1 MYPSWAQLG
10 HNSTRRL
17 PDHLVRRCEW
27 GHTSRSWLFLLM
39 ACLSASP
46 SCDRRRI
53 KSTFTAQVPGHTRLF
68 SGSQRQLGST
78 RSEHQPTH
86 YRPLGAEGTSRL
98 VVGGGHWIQRL
109 GGVRSTGVL
118 PESER
123 HDSSLA
129 A

>member
-1 MYPSWAQLG
+1 MSTPPKASILNEKHVRWSVLESSGMRLSWAQFG

-78 RSEHQPTH
+78 RSEHRPTH
-86 YRPLGAEGTSRL
+86 YRPLGAAGTSRL
-98 VVGGGHWIQRL
+98 VV
-109 GGVRSTGVL
+109 
-118 PESER
+118 
-123 HDSSLA
+123 
-129 A
+129 

>member
-1 MYPSWAQLG
+1 MYPSWAQLR

-78 RSEHQPTH
+78 RSEHRPTH
-86 YRPLGAEGTSRL
+86 YLT
-98 VVGGGHWIQRL
+98 L
-109 GGVRSTGVL
+109 GGPVTSILNSRRPVVTACARASFWKSGGV
-118 PESER
+118 
-123 HDSSLA
+123 SLA
-129 A
+129 VNPP